1 MVTKELDQTDKQM
14 ADENIIYKVSYVVE
28 GGNHP
33 GAIINEDHLP
43 KPGDQ
48 VSFDGN
54 TFVVTEVQEL
64 MPPLG
69 DFGFLHASCKPI

>member
-1 MVTKELDQTDKQM
+1 MTE
-14 ADENIIYKVSYVVE
+14 ENIIYKVSYVVE

-43 KPGDQ
+43 EPGDA

-54 TFVVTEVQEL
+54 NYIVTDVVEL
-64 MPPLG
+64 MPPIG
-69 DFGFLHASCKPI
+69 DFGFLHASCKPADS